1 MLKDPIIPE
10 SIPERLHGELTPPST
25 PHFRPE
31 EVTPEPKTIYDQE
44 PCPPGDVP
52 PSDAAPNASAH
63 ERRSNIIQRP
73 NIHITS
79 AHAADD
85 EGAGAKGIA
94 ALSLSEATAHGDGV
108 ASGTDGAD
116 ADIAPWEN
124 RVREAADQDGEAFVT
139 VGPMR
144 AAELDATLE
153 RLSEV
158 AMTVESDYTVVHTQA
173 GAADPASGEATV
185 TAFAVVRKLPT
196 QNQHL
201 DLRVAVVGNVDAGKS
216 TLVGV
221 LTGPLSFLDDG
232 RGLARSRVLRH
243 KHEAE
248 TGRTSSI
255 AEDQHMRL
263 TAKGQCLALERH
275 QKRDAVDL
283 SEAAKVVSFIDLA
296 GHERYLRTT
305 VYGLTAHEPD
315 YVMVVVGANHGITRM
330 TKEHVG
336 MAIALNV
343 PLFVVVTK
351 VDLCPEPVMRE
362 TMKQLHRLL
371 KLPGARKQPYVV
383 KSNDELMVA
392 ANGFGKSALCP
403 IFCISSVDGTNVPL
417 LRQFFNLMPSRRAW
431 AAQDKLPTEFL
442 IDQYFNVPG
451 VGLVVA
457 GTLLSG
463 AVHVNHE
470 LLMGPNNQ
478 GKFNKV
484 TIKSI
489 PRLGHAP
496 HSSQISH
503 PASPTFPP
511 GDDQVHPPH
520 AQPRPRAAP
529 RPDRRVRRALAHQ
542 GARPP
547 VRHPEGDGP
556 PRRGGLPGGDKGL
569 LVRRPRAPLSDDDA
583 RELPADPV
591 RAQRAA
597 VRPHLRDGQG
607 GTAHRYDG
615 TRLGRGASHA
625 QRHSSPQLTSRSS
638 LYRRARARHVR
649 VHVPP
654 RVSAAGDEGALH
666 RGQDQGDRHHRRAA
680 RRVGRGEAGGAA
692 LDGARTRRP
701 GDGRRSKQRAEER
714 GGGCEQTMRS
724 RGSPRAAVSA
734 VWCVVCVLSPA
745 PAPFHMQLET

>member
-489 PRLGHAP
+489 HIWVTPHIPSPDLTPR
-496 HSSQISH
+496 SSHIS
-503 PASPTFPP
+503 P

-520 AQPRPRAAP
+520 AEPRPRAAP

-547 VRHPEGDGP
+547 VRHPEGDGA
-556 PRRGGLPGGDKGL
+556 PRRRGLPGSDKSV
-569 LVRRPRAPLSDDDA
+569 LVRRPRAPLADDDA
-583 RELPADPV
+583 GELPADPV

-607 GTAHRYDG
+607 STPYW
-615 TRLGRGASHA
+615 
-625 QRHSSPQLTSRSS
+625 
-638 LYRRARARHVR
+638 RARARHVR

-666 RGQDQGDRHHRRAA
+666 RGQDQGDRDHRRAP

-745 PAPFHMQLET
+745 PAPIHMQLEET

>member
-1 MLKDPIIPE
+1 M
-10 SIPERLHGELTPPST
+10 
-25 PHFRPE
+25 
-31 EVTPEPKTIYDQE
+31 
-44 PCPPGDVP
+44 
-52 PSDAAPNASAH
+52 
-63 ERRSNIIQRP
+63 
-73 NIHITS
+73 
-79 AHAADD
+79 
-85 EGAGAKGIA
+85 
-94 ALSLSEATAHGDGV
+94 
-108 ASGTDGAD
+108 
-116 ADIAPWEN
+116 
-124 RVREAADQDGEAFVT
+124 
-139 VGPMR
+139 
-144 AAELDATLE
+144 
-153 RLSEV
+153 
-158 AMTVESDYTVVHTQA
+158 
-173 GAADPASGEATV
+173 

-489 PRLGHAP
+489 HHMR
-496 HSSQISH
+496 SR
-503 PASPTFPP
+503 ASTTC
-511 GDDQVHPPH
+511 
-520 AQPRPRAAP
+520 PRAAP

-556 PRRGGLPGGDKGL
+556 PRRGGLPRGDKGL

-583 RELPADPV
+583 GELPADPV
-591 RAQRAA
+591 RAQCAA

-607 GTAHRYDG
+607 GAAHRYAAAAPAWQPELQRLLTPVPPPLPGVRARVTFEFMYRPEFLQPG
-615 TRLGRGASHA
+615 TKVLFTEGKTKAIGTIVELLGASA
-625 QRHSSPQLTSRSS
+625 EEKPAAPRST
-638 LYRRARARHVR
+638 AHG
-649 VHVPP
+649 HGGQGTG
-654 RVSAAGDEGALH
+654 AGASKE
-666 RGQDQGDRHHRRAA
+666 RKS
-680 RRVGRGEAGGAA
+680 GEADA
-692 LDGARTRRP
+692 
-701 GDGRRSKQRAEER
+701 
-714 GGGCEQTMRS
+714 S
-724 RGSPRAAVSA
+724 R
-734 VWCVVCVLSPA
+734 
-745 PAPFHMQLET
+745 Q